1 MANNTIKTA
10 TMFFDN
16 VTDLDCAVLS
26 GQDILGRSYRVQAEV
41 TGPVET
47 EEQVVIDFS
56 ACKKEMKRLIDDV
69 EVGFDHKFIACTADD
84 VDGAFA
90 KKPNGEERSYI
101 STDSFSAIGDP
112 AMFQLIES
120 GANKGIETS
129 LRIAIE
135 ELLSVGLAKLV
146 DLDIGKIDVAV
157 TLVPCLSITAG
168 QFRLPFNYVHGL
180 KNSTSF
186 GCQNIIHGHSSFIEA
201 FDTNGFPVSLTKLI
215 ELFDIP
221 FDANYIVTTK
231 DNLVDSDDGT
241 TRIEYVSKSRGT
253 FKLETTQDTWV
264 LDYPDTTVEN
274 LATHIAIRSL
284 SSLRAAGIAKI
295 RVSEGL
301 SKGAVVDLTV
311 L

>member
-69 EVGFDHKFIACTADD
+69 ELGFDHKFIACTAEDF
-84 VDGAFA
+84 DGAFD
-90 KKPNGEERSYI
+90 KKPNGVERSYI
-101 STDSFSAIGDP
+101 STESFSATGDP
-112 AMFQLIES
+112 VMFQLIDSES
-120 GANKGIETS
+120 NQGIETS

-146 DLDIGKIDVAV
+146 DLDIGEIDVSV

-201 FDTNGFPVSLTKLI
+201 FDGNGFPITLTKLI
-215 ELFDIP
+215 EIFDIP

-231 DNLVDSDDGT
+231 DNLVDSDDGI
-241 TRIEYVSKSRGT
+241 TRIEYESKGRGT

-274 LATHIAIRSL
+274 LASYIAVKNL
-284 SSLRAAGIAKI
+284 SSLRAAGVSKI

-301 SKGAVVDLTV
+301 SKGAVVDLTG